1 MWFKQLHFN
10 RRDWLLNNFNRL
22 DINADQ
28 CLILMVIDA
37 QNQLNEDITHELLQQ
52 HLNRS
57 FKQID
62 KDLQVLIE
70 KQYLKIRSY
79 KRKIVFN
86 IDGVFNKEF
95 EDQMD
100 KNELLHLFEDSFGRL
115 LSQQEL
121 LTLSQLQ
128 NKVESDKIIYAL
140 RQAMIQSKL
149 SMSYVERV
157 ALNESSKNEQ

>member
-1 MWFKQLHFN
+1 M
-10 RRDWLLNNFNRL
+10 
-22 DINADQ
+22 
-28 CLILMVIDA
+28 
-37 QNQLNEDITHELLQQ
+37 
-52 HLNRS
+52 
-57 FKQID
+57 
-62 KDLQVLIE
+62 
-70 KQYLKIRSY
+70 
-79 KRKIVFN
+79 FN

-157 ALNESSKNEQ
+157 ALNESSKNE